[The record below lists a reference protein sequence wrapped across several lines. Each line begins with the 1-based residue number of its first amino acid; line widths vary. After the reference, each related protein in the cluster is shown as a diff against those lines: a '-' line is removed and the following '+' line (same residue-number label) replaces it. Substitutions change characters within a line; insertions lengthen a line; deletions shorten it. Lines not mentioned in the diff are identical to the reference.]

1 MIRAFCLAWLGH
13 RPPVGWSLVLLW
25 LRSWHGHVRGAVYTE
40 GWHRRV
46 VRKGEA
52 TKKTKQMINCN
63 RIYPPL
69 TRDRAAI
76 LAAAEPRVQEPP
88 ETKSLS

>member
-1 MIRAFCLAWLGH
+1 VTVLDLGD
-13 RPPVGWSLVLLW
+13 W
-25 LRSWHGHVRGAVYTE
+25 GAVYTE
-40 GWHRRV
+40 GWHRHV

-52 TKKTKQMINCN
+52 AKKTKQIINCD

-76 LAAAEPRVQEPP
+76 LAAAAPMVQNPP
-88 ETKSLS
+88 ETYH